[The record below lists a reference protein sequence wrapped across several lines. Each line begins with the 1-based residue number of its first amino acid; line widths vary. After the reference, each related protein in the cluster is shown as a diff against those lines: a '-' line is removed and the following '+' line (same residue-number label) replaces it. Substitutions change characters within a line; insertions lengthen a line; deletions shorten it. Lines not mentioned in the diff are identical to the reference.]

1 MASKFCIEELS
12 EQLSLV
18 DSHRGFIEAFC
29 IFNLTFALIAALE
42 NLLVFHAL
50 WKSSTIPAT
59 VKKLFLSLVVSDF
72 VAGIL
77 AQLMFGVII
86 AVILKKTSNGDQ
98 SIASFCP
105 TILNLCYFLLVL
117 LCSAS
122 FLTITAIAVDRLL
135 SISLHLR
142 YRELVTPKR
151 VIIVLMALW
160 LTSGTTGS
168 LFIILSEHSN
178 KVTAIVESIGLCLN
192 TVAYIRIYEAV
203 RYHQHQMKCHLRLQN
218 SNLIDILRQRKSAL
232 NALVVY
238 LVFLVCYLPYIFTII
253 LLLVLDSEDTS
264 LLLAERASL
273 TLIFLNSSVNLL
285 VYCWRYREIRDSVK
299 STLKKLF
306 LHEQE
311 WDRRLCKCLC
321 PTYFPETSV

>member
-18 DSHRGFIEAFC
+18 DSHLGFIEAFC
-29 IFNLTFALIAALE
+29 VLNLTFALIAALE

-72 VAGIL
+72 AAGIL

-86 AVILKKTSNGDQ
+86 AVMLKKTSNDQ

-105 TILNLCYFLLVL
+105 TILNLCFFLLVL

-151 VIIVLMALW
+151 VISVLTALW
-160 LTSGTTGS
+160 LTSGATGS

-178 KVTAIVESIGLCLN
+178 KVTAIVESIGLRLN
-192 TVAYIRIYEAV
+192 TVAYIRIYKAI
-203 RYHQHQMKCHLRLQN
+203 RYHQHQMKCHFRLQN

-238 LVFLVCYLPYIFTII
+238 LVFLVCYLPYIFSII

-273 TLIFLNSSVNLL
+273 ILIFLNSSINPL

-311 WDRRLCKCLC
+311 WDRRLC
-321 PTYFPETSV
+321 

>member
-1 MASKFCIEELS
+1 MASKFCVEELS

-18 DSHRGFIEAFC
+18 DSHRSFIEAFC
-29 IFNLTFALIAALE
+29 ILNLTFALIAALE

-72 VAGIL
+72 AAGIL

-86 AVILKKTSNGDQ
+86 AVMLKKTSNGDQ

-122 FLTITAIAVDRLL
+122 FFTITAIAVDRLL

-168 LFIILSEHSN
+168 LFIILREHSN
-178 KVTAIVESIGLCLN
+178 AVTAIVESIGLCLN
-192 TVAYIRIYEAV
+192 TVAYIRIYRAV
-203 RYHQHQMKCHLRLQN
+203 RYHENRIQCQLQVQN
-218 SNLIDILRQRKSAL
+218 SNSSIDLLRQRKSSL

-238 LVFLVCYLPYIFTII
+238 LVFLVCYLRYIFTII

-273 TLIFLNSSVNLL
+273 ILIFLNSSINPF

-306 LHEQE
+306 LHERE
-311 WDRRLCKCLC
+311 LDRR
-321 PTYFPETSV
+321 E

>member
-1 MASKFCIEELS
+1 MASKFCVEELS

-29 IFNLTFALIAALE
+29 ILNLTFALIAALE

-72 VAGIL
+72 AAGIL

-86 AVILKKTSNGDQ
+86 AVMLKKTSNGDQ

-160 LTSGTTGS
+160 LTSGMVRLARFLLYS
-168 LFIILSEHSN
+168 LNIA
-178 KVTAIVESIGLCLN
+178 T
-192 TVAYIRIYEAV
+192 R
-203 RYHQHQMKCHLRLQN
+203 
-218 SNLIDILRQRKSAL
+218 
-232 NALVVY
+232 
-238 LVFLVCYLPYIFTII
+238 
-253 LLLVLDSEDTS
+253 
-264 LLLAERASL
+264 
-273 TLIFLNSSVNLL
+273 
-285 VYCWRYREIRDSVK
+285 
-299 STLKKLF
+299 
-306 LHEQE
+306 
-311 WDRRLCKCLC
+311 
-321 PTYFPETSV
+321 

>member
-1 MASKFCIEELS
+1 MASKFCVEELS

-18 DSHRGFIEAFC
+18 DSQRSFIEAFC
-29 IFNLTFALIAALE
+29 ILNLTFALIAALE

-77 AQLMFGVII
+77 AQPMYGVII
-86 AVILKKTSNGDQ
+86 AVMLKKTSNGDQ

-168 LFIILSEHSN
+168 LLIILPEHSN
-178 KVTAIVESIGLCLN
+178 AITAIVESIGLCLN
-192 TVAYIRIYEAV
+192 TVAYIRIYRAV
-203 RYHQHQMKCHLRLQN
+203 RYHENRIQCQLQVQN
-218 SNLIDILRQRKSAL
+218 SNSSIDLLRQRKSSL

-273 TLIFLNSSVNLL
+273 ILIFLNSSINPL

-306 LHEQE
+306 LHERE
-311 WDRRLCKCLC
+311 LDRR
-321 PTYFPETSV
+321 E

>member
-1 MASKFCIEELS
+1 MASKFCVEELS

-29 IFNLTFALIAALE
+29 ILNLTFALIAALE

-77 AQLMFGVII
+77 AQPMYGVII
-86 AVILKKTSNGDQ
+86 AVMLKKTSNGDQ

-151 VIIVLMALW
+151 VISVLTSLW
-160 LTSGTTGS
+160 LTSGATGS

-192 TVAYIRIYEAV
+192 TVAYIRIYKAV

-273 TLIFLNSSVNLL
+273 TLIFLNSSINPL

>member
-18 DSHRGFIEAFC
+18 DSHRGFIEAFG
-29 IFNLTFALIAALE
+29 ILNLTFALIAALE

-50 WKSSTIPAT
+50 WKSCTIPAT

-72 VAGIL
+72 AAGIL

-86 AVILKKTSNGDQ
+86 AVMLKKTSNGDQ

-105 TILNLCYFLLVL
+105 TILNLCYFFLVL

-168 LFIILSEHSN
+168 LFIILPEHSN
-178 KVTAIVESIGLCLN
+178 AVTAIVESIGLCLN
-192 TVAYIRIYEAV
+192 TVAYIRIYRAV
-203 RYHQHQMKCHLRLQN
+203 RYHENRIQCQLQVQN
-218 SNLIDILRQRKSAL
+218 SNSSIDLLRQRKSSL

-273 TLIFLNSSVNLL
+273 ILIFLNSSINPL

-306 LHEQE
+306 LHERE
-311 WDRRLCKCLC
+311 LDRR
-321 PTYFPETSV
+321 E

>member
-1 MASKFCIEELS
+1 MASQFCVEELS
-12 EQLSLV
+12 EQLLLF
-18 DSHRGFIEAFC
+18 DSHRGFMEAFC
-29 IFNLTFALIAALE
+29 ILNLTFAVIAALE

-72 VAGIL
+72 AAGIL

-86 AVILKKTSNGDQ
+86 AVMLQKTSNGDQ

-105 TILNLCYFLLVL
+105 IILNFCYFLLVL

-151 VIIVLMALW
+151 VIIVLTALW
-160 LTSGTTGS
+160 LTSVTSGS
-168 LFIILSEHSN
+168 LFIILPEHSN
-178 KVTAIVESIGLCLN
+178 TVTAVVESIGLCLN
-192 TVAYIRIYEAV
+192 TVAYIRIYRAV
-203 RYHQHQMKCHLRLQN
+203 RYHQNQIQCQLQVQN
-218 SNLIDILRQRKSAL
+218 SNSSTDLLRQRKSSL

-273 TLIFLNSSVNLL
+273 TLIFLNSSVNPL

-306 LHEQE
+306 CMNENGTE
-311 WDRRLCKCLC
+311 GRCENFCI
-321 PTYFPETSV
+321 

>member
-1 MASKFCIEELS
+1 MASKFCVEELS

-18 DSHRGFIEAFC
+18 DSHRSFIEAFC
-29 IFNLTFALIAALE
+29 ILNLTFALIAALE

-72 VAGIL
+72 AAGIL

-86 AVILKKTSNGDQ
+86 AVMLKKTSNGDQ

-168 LFIILSEHSN
+168 LFIILREHSN
-178 KVTAIVESIGLCLN
+178 AVTAIVESIGLCLN
-192 TVAYIRIYEAV
+192 TVAYIRIYRAV
-203 RYHQHQMKCHLRLQN
+203 RYHENRIQCQLQVQN
-218 SNLIDILRQRKSAL
+218 SNSSIDLLRQRKSSL

-238 LVFLVCYLPYIFTII
+238 LVFLVCYLRYIFTII

-273 TLIFLNSSVNLL
+273 TLIFLNSSINPL

-306 LHEQE
+306 LHERE
-311 WDRRLCKCLC
+311 LDRR
-321 PTYFPETSV
+321 E

>member
-1 MASKFCIEELS
+1 MASKFCVEELS

-18 DSHRGFIEAFC
+18 DSHRSFIEAFC
-29 IFNLTFALIAALE
+29 ILNLTFALIAALE

-72 VAGIL
+72 VAEIL
-77 AQLMFGVII
+77 AQPMYGVII
-86 AVILKKTSNGDQ
+86 AVMLKKTSNDQ

-168 LFIILSEHSN
+168 LFIILREHSN
-178 KVTAIVESIGLCLN
+178 AVTAIVESIGLCLN
-192 TVAYIRIYEAV
+192 TVAYIRIYRAV
-203 RYHQHQMKCHLRLQN
+203 RYHENRIQCQLQVQN
-218 SNLIDILRQRKSAL
+218 SNSSIDLLRQRKSSL

-238 LVFLVCYLPYIFTII
+238 LVFLVCYLRYIFTII

-273 TLIFLNSSVNLL
+273 ILIFLNSSINPL

-306 LHEQE
+306 LHERE
-311 WDRRLCKCLC
+311 LDRR
-321 PTYFPETSV
+321 E

>member
-1 MASKFCIEELS
+1 M
-12 EQLSLV
+12 
-18 DSHRGFIEAFC
+18 
-29 IFNLTFALIAALE
+29 
-42 NLLVFHAL
+42 
-50 WKSSTIPAT
+50 
-59 VKKLFLSLVVSDF
+59 
-72 VAGIL
+72 
-77 AQLMFGVII
+77 
-86 AVILKKTSNGDQ
+86 
-98 SIASFCP
+98 
-105 TILNLCYFLLVL
+105 
-117 LCSAS
+117 
-122 FLTITAIAVDRLL
+122 TITAIAVDRLL

-151 VIIVLMALW
+151 VISVLTALW
-160 LTSGTTGS
+160 LTSGATGS

-192 TVAYIRIYEAV
+192 TVAFFRIYKAV

-273 TLIFLNSSVNLL
+273 ILIFLNSSINPL

-306 LHEQE
+306 LHERE
-311 WDRRLCKCLC
+311 WDRR
-321 PTYFPETSV
+321 E